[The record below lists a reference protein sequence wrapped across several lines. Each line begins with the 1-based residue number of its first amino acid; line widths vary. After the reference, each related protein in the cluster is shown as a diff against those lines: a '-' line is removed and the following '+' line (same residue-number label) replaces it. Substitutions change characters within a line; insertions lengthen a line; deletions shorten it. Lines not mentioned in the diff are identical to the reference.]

1 MKKFVLAAIP
11 AALVLSFP
19 SVAKDLHSIA
29 QPKIVGG
36 APAQSEDWP
45 WMSALVYT
53 GESVVTT
60 LDVAGE
66 SYGSHPFTNSPS
78 GEVSGKIVD
87 CGIGDNACA
96 DATDNVCLI
105 ERGEINFS
113 VKVENCEAGG
123 GVGAIIYNNVE
134 GDISGTLGDDFAGTI
149 PAVAI
154 TQADGQSLLTMLG
167 EIAEIDVSTG
177 TSLTQDSTCGASFLG
192 GKWVL
197 TASHCVDDVNIDALK
212 VNVGEF
218 DLSDGAENAVSVKR
232 IYMHPDYDDGTL
244 DNDVALIELTET
256 VDAPAVTLANEETT
270 DTAAQN
276 SDVVTVIGWGGRTGY
291 EPGEGPTGDFPDVLH
306 QVDLNLMT
314 NEECKAQ
321 YVDSFS
327 GGQGGIDPEA
337 VGISE
342 QMICA
347 SIAAGGKSSCQGDSG
362 GPLVLNTNEGWQQ
375 IGVVSWG
382 IGCAAQGYPGVY
394 ARIAE
399 FDDWLNGIYQGVA
412 IEQKLD
418 FNVASVGETLSSTL
432 ELTNN
437 SSSDVT
443 LSFSIDDS
451 DAFSVAP
458 DECTTI
464 VAGESCTL
472 TINYS
477 NDEAGISEAELEI
490 EADGDIATSSA
501 KLVGRTISESTDVE
515 TALGANTGV
524 SWFSGG
530 EQTWIANSTDG
541 GIESGTITDSQ
552 DSIVMATFAEIGEL
566 TFEWAVSS
574 EENTDDPSAPYDALY
589 LYVNGEL
596 VDFISGEVDYTSYT
610 VDIAEENTRVT
621 WVYNKDPAASDLD
634 DKGYLR
640 NVAFTV
646 PATPVT
652 PTPVTPTSS
661 RSSSG
666 GGSFGWMLIALFG
679 LVARRV
685 YK

>member
-1 MKKFVLAAIP
+1 
-11 AALVLSFP
+11 
-19 SVAKDLHSIA
+19 
-29 QPKIVGG
+29 
-36 APAQSEDWP
+36 
-45 WMSALVYT
+45 
-53 GESVVTT
+53 
-60 LDVAGE
+60 
-66 SYGSHPFTNSPS
+66 
-78 GEVSGKIVD
+78 
-87 CGIGDNACA
+87 
-96 DATDNVCLI
+96 
-105 ERGEINFS
+105 
-113 VKVENCEAGG
+113 
-123 GVGAIIYNNVE
+123 
-134 GDISGTLGDDFAGTI
+134 
-149 PAVAI
+149 
-154 TQADGQSLLTMLG
+154 
-167 EIAEIDVSTG
+167 
-177 TSLTQDSTCGASFLG
+177 
-192 GKWVL
+192 
-197 TASHCVDDVNIDALK
+197 
-212 VNVGEF
+212 
-218 DLSDGAENAVSVKR
+218 
-232 IYMHPDYDDGTL
+232 
-244 DNDVALIELTET
+244 
-256 VDAPAVTLANEETT
+256 
-270 DTAAQN
+270 
-276 SDVVTVIGWGGRTGY
+276 
-291 EPGEGPTGDFPDVLH
+291 
-306 QVDLNLMT
+306 MT